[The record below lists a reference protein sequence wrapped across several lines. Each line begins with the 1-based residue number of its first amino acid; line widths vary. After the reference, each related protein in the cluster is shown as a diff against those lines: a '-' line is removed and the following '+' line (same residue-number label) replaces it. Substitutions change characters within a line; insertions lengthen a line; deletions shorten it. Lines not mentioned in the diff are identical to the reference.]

1 MTLTEVVAA
10 PSTLLVDARNTCL
23 RATFHQRDR
32 LVVLSHWRDGSCI
45 STFQLASSD
54 VARLTTFLVGVLG
67 ESVNAPID
75 AVVAPPETVWS
86 RVRNR
91 GIALGRHLRR

>member
-1 MTLTEVVAA
+1 MALTEVVAA

-23 RATFHQRDR
+23 RATFHPTDR
-32 LVVLSHWRDGSCI
+32 IVVLSHWRDGSCA

-67 ESVNAPID
+67 ESVMPNEVERTATTTVSD
-75 AVVAPPETVWS
+75 RLGSAVA
-86 RVRNR
+86 
-91 GIALGRHLRR
+91 ALGRRLRR